1 MGVDILTDIHGREV
15 KVYGQAERSSSTTPG
30 HAEAMRQ
37 IIAEALQRTDRRYAH
52 FTLQRSWRTSTG
64 RVATSNSRP
73 DVIGVR
79 ADGKVDAWEVA
90 SQNDK
95 ENLLGARLREGL
107 MSLPK
112 ANRGE
117 TDVVRP

>member
-1 MGVDILTDIHGREV
+1 MGVDILTDIHGREL

-79 ADGKVDAWEVA
+79 ADGKVDAWEVKSN
-90 SQNDK
+90 SQTITELEK
-95 ENLLGARLREGL
+95 KLEEG
-107 MSLPK
+107 MSAPN
-112 ANRGE
+112 AC
-117 TDVVRP
+117 

>member
-1 MGVDILTDIHGREV
+1 MTDIHGREV